1 MKTAACMFLAV
12 PVLVLFIIFKD
23 KLMGSISLG
32 GIKE

>member
-1 MKTAACMFLAV
+1 MLLAV
-12 PVLVLFIIFKD
+12 PILVLFIIFKD